1 MLSPELAICRLI
13 KMPILTSRTCLFF
26 MVEIRWLWLGISKF
40 KKYHCHCSSQCH
52 QGFLVCQISFPF
64 LFNFSAAVDLVWVF
78 SGSMAPF
85 TPDFPSPFSGGGV
98 TALLPPL
105 SQGWAQRPLLYKRS
119 PGDLT
124 YLTPSVTIH
133 IHPTPQCVSPTWTS
147 LLNWGEYIYSMVGC
161 FIANSAWSKQ
171 CIFPSLL
178 PPPPQSQPALLL
190 GFLTLV
196 NGFL

>member
-85 TPDFPSPFSGGGV
+85 TPDFPSPFSGGASLLFCHPCLNVEPSALYFINAPRVILLISHLQSPSTSTLPLNVYHQPGPLFWIGV
-98 TALLPPL
+98 NIFTQWLDVLLLIQHGPNNA
-105 SQGWAQRPLLYKRS
+105 SSLLY
-119 PGDLT
+119 
-124 YLTPSVTIH
+124 
-133 IHPTPQCVSPTWTS
+133 S
-147 LLNWGEYIYSMVGC
+147 LPLPK
-161 FIANSAWSKQ
+161 AN
-171 CIFPSLL
+171 LL
-178 PPPPQSQPALLL
+178 
-190 GFLTLV
+190 F
-196 NGFL
+196 F